1 MSRSN
6 RMQAAAQR
14 FIDQKQFAGIEW
26 QVNVAGRILTH
37 GHAGAANADH
47 SLPIPTDALYRIY
60 SMTKPVVSVLA
71 LMLIEAGRLRLY
83 DFLPK
88 FNRAF
93 AMMKVLSPDGT
104 LAPAQRPITVED
116 LLTHRAGFTYEFI
129 TGCHIAPGYDAIAL
143 SEDGAVS
150 LDEMMAKL
158 AAQPLAFQPGSQFRY
173 SVATDVLAHVIEKA
187 TGERLD
193 DLLREHLFEPLQ
205 MQDTGFCITPDQQDR
220 LMPMFGAVF
229 FVTAIALTPLSSASA
244 ILQITPLLVT
254 IGAVIFFRE
263 KVGWRRWTAVFVGF
277 MGVLLILRPGYG
289 GFMPASIFA
298 LLGAL
303 FLAARDLSTRAMK
316 VDLPSV
322 TIALYAFI
330 AFGFSG
336 ILIIPFNSPMI
347 APSLYQ
353 IMYFIGAS
361 TFGVIAYYSLV
372 ISSRIGEMSVI
383 SPFRYSRIVFAMLL
397 AIIVLGEMPD
407 SFTLIGAS
415 IVVASGLY
423 TFIRESILNKPQ

>member
-1 MSRSN
+1 MILA
-6 RMQAAAQR
+6 MAGFAFEDL
-14 FIDQKQFAGIEW
+14 FIK
-26 QVNVAGRILTH
+26 ILSSH
-37 GHAGAANADH
+37 
-47 SLPIPTDALYRIY
+47 LPISEIIIILGFTGSVVFLIIAIIQREPIIHKDALD
-60 SMTKPVVSVLA
+60 K
-71 LMLIEAGRLRLY
+71 
-83 DFLPK
+83 
-88 FNRAF
+88 
-93 AMMKVLSPDGT
+93 
-104 LAPAQRPITVED
+104 
-116 LLTHRAGFTYEFI
+116 
-129 TGCHIAPGYDAIAL
+129 
-143 SEDGAVS
+143 
-150 LDEMMAKL
+150 
-158 AAQPLAFQPGSQFRY
+158 
-173 SVATDVLAHVIEKA
+173 HVIMRTIFE
-187 TGERLD
+187 
-193 DLLREHLFEPLQ
+193 LL
-205 MQDTGFCITPDQQDR
+205 
-220 LMPMFGAVF
+220 GAVF

-397 AIIVLGEMPD
+397 AIIVLGERPD